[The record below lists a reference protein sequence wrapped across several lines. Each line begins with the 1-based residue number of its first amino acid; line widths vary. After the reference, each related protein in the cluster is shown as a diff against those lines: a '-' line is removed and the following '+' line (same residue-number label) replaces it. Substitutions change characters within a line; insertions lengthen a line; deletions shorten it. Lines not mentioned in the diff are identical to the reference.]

1 MASPV
6 PGVQWRRHLHRLR
19 QCCICDMRDD
29 DEDQLPTKIKG
40 EGAVAPYQVNTSIE
54 MYSFSRHYQIV
65 VCFEVSG
72 QNVQILLMV

>member
-1 MASPV
+1 
-6 PGVQWRRHLHRLR
+6 
-19 QCCICDMRDD
+19 MRDD